1 MEAGDENKMK
11 SEGVGIF
18 NSEKLF
24 RLLLLESNLAVST
37 GPTDPPLV
45 ISLLIPPLLLFIR
58 KLKDVALL
66 LLLLLGFDGRL
77 IARYYQILGACLVSP
92 AGSAAGELKG
102 RTGRVGS
109 VVPPP
114 TGGTMPF
121 ILALCL
127 LRKYLFQNFF

>member
-1 MEAGDENKMK
+1 MEAGEENKMK

-18 NSEKLF
+18 NSKKLF

-121 ILALCL
+121 ILALRL